1 MDMDETMDNN
11 LREFQPCQIVYLEH
25 QNRRLFAEIIQVLPA
40 RDRFWLRPLAI
51 GIGSLDPNPCFSE
64 SPQELYDLRQ
74 GADLVW
80 PTTGF
85 QLALDTQVI
94 PLLMALETLDKTP
107 DHPILAH
114 RQLRDFVDLVWQAS
128 SEPV

>member
-1 MDMDETMDNN
+1 MDETMDNH
-11 LREFQPCQIVYLEH
+11 LKAFQACQIVYLEY
-25 QNRRLFAEIIQVLPA
+25 QNRRLFAEIIQVLPD

-51 GIGSLDPNPCFSE
+51 GIWSLDPNPFCSE

-85 QLALDTQVI
+85 QLALDTEVI
-94 PLLMALETLDKTP
+94 PLLMELETLDKTP
-107 DHPILAH
+107 DRTILAH
-114 RQLRDFVDLVWQAS
+114 RQLRDFVDRIWQAS

>member
-1 MDMDETMDNN
+1 MDETMDNH
-11 LREFQPCQIVYLEH
+11 LKAFQSCQIVFLEH
-25 QNRRLFAEIIQVLPA
+25 QNCRLFAEIIQVLPS

-51 GIGSLDPNPCFSE
+51 GLWSLDPDASFSE
-64 SPQELYDLRQ
+64 SPEELYDLRQ

-85 QLALDTQVI
+85 QLALDTEVI
-94 PLLMALETLDKTP
+94 PLLMELETLDKTP

-114 RQLRDFVDLVWQAS
+114 RQLRDFVDRVWQAS